1 MFHIVGL
8 LPDIGDQARRD
19 NVRLVLGKSRDAD
32 LLGDRL
38 DLAGFH
44 SGLRPFPEPVVV
56 VISDSR
62 TRAALR

>member
-19 NVRLVLGKSRDAD
+19 NVRLVLEKSRYAD
-32 LLGDRL
+32 LLGDAL
-38 DLAGFH
+38 YLAGFH